1 MSDRKTAPQD
11 NPLFV
16 SSLAK
21 AMRVLEAFGPEKSD
35 WGISEIAKSA
45 GVPVSAAQRFIF
57 SFCELGYLRRDERSR
72 RYRLSEKALG
82 ISYSYLKTN
91 PLVRMVSPVLLRLQD
106 RCPQRVDLSI
116 RSDLDVVVLSR
127 AINPAMRAAP
137 NPIGRRVRL
146 AYSSGGRAI
155 MAHLPDE
162 EIASILSRTE
172 RKAVTPY
179 TLLDDGSIL
188 NKVSEAKL
196 KGYSIA
202 EQEVLLGENVIS
214 AALLNGQG
222 FPVAAI
228 HVSAPSAKWTAEKM
242 EEELSPMLLE
252 AVASIES
259 VP

>member
-1 MSDRKTAPQD
+1 
-11 NPLFV
+11 
-16 SSLAK
+16 
-21 AMRVLEAFGPEKSD
+21 
-35 WGISEIAKSA
+35 
-45 GVPVSAAQRFIF
+45 
-57 SFCELGYLRRDERSR
+57 
-72 RYRLSEKALG
+72 
-82 ISYSYLKTN
+82 
-91 PLVRMVSPVLLRLQD
+91 
-106 RCPQRVDLSI
+106 
-116 RSDLDVVVLSR
+116 
-127 AINPAMRAAP
+127 
-137 NPIGRRVRL
+137 
-146 AYSSGGRAI
+146 

-242 EEELSPMLLE
+242 EDELSPMLLE